1 MPLLTGVVSPCCW
14 FCRGV
19 AEAGARRGGGGS
31 EAAGAAGRGGLRLL
45 PTHGHLRLRGA
56 LPLQPPAS
64 SSRRRGER
72 PLLLQPFSALCFFSR
87 LALLFRLALLHP
99 SVVAGARST
108 PAILIMTGA
117 LNCISAGWWE
127 MSSLLKS

>member
-19 AEAGARRGGGGS
+19 AEAGARRGGSGG
-31 EAAGAAGRGGLRLL
+31 ETAGAAGRGGLRLL
-45 PTHGHLRLRGA
+45 PPHRHLRLRGA
-56 LPLQPPAS
+56 LPLQPPARS
-64 SSRRRGER
+64 WCRRGER
-72 PLLLQPFSALCFFSR
+72 PLLLQPFTHLHSAPLCFFR
-87 LALLFRLALLHP
+87 PALLHP